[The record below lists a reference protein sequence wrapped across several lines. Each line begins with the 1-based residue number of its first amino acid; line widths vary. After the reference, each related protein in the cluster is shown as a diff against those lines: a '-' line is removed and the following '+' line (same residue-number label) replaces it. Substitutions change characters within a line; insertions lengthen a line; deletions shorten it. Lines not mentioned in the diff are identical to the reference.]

1 MLEQYKSV
9 ESECNPSHLD
19 KTDINYPRS
28 TETKEEILQN
38 KSQLQS
44 STKALPKDRLE
55 QKFQSKKFNLL
66 KLKKRKRKKI
76 SISTEEIAFQKALG
90 KI

>member
-1 MLEQYKSV
+1 MAQPEEKKDEDIAVVLEQYKSV

-44 STKALPKDRLE
+44 STKTLPKDRLE
-55 QKFQSKKFNLL
+55 QNSKTKNKFSQTKK
-66 KLKKRKRKKI
+66 
-76 SISTEEIAFQKALG
+76 
-90 KI
+90 

>member
-1 MLEQYKSV
+1 MAQPEEKKDEDIAVVLEQYKSV

-44 STKALPKDRLE
+44 STKTLPKDRLE
-55 QKFQSKKFNLL
+55 QKFQN
-66 KLKKRKRKKI
+66 KR
-76 SISTEEIAFQKALG
+76 
-90 KI
+90 